1 MPRYKTDWKRRSI
14 VGFKT
19 PQRTTGTH
27 HAEGCAVELVSVRI
41 RRLVPWIVIVLA
53 TTSVLVPI
61 PRGNVESSYLSL
73 LSQLDASGAWKLVE
87 QLARDS
93 FEGRRAGTQGAD
105 RASDYITDYFSSIGL
120 KPAGTGGSY
129 KTKFTMPLWDL
140 VQTPSLTLTDSN
152 GTVLSAFGYRKDFN
166 VIPGSGGGDYSTEV
180 VFAGYGITADDSSYD
195 DYAGISARGKIVVVI
210 LGTPPSIQS
219 EQDGYES
226 PYSKAKNALRHGA
239 AGLILVD
246 NPTEPTSH
254 YVERRRCGCCWTVFT
269 KLTILGSSQELAN
282 TLLRDSG
289 FTVSSVQ
296 QKINQGPTPQSFA
309 TGNQLHV
316 SVKVTFTEY
325 ASAYNVLAFIPGSD
339 LEASRRVVIVGAHY
353 DHWGKDVD
361 GSIYYGANDDASGVA
376 VMLEVVRVFS
386 FSARPRWSVLFAAW
400 SGEEEGFYGAY
411 AYVSHPYFPLEGT
424 IAYLNLDMVGY
435 GQSLLAE
442 ISTTH
447 GPLGSAMTESAKE
460 LGISL
465 DIEGVSGGSD
475 HVPFMEKNVQ
485 SMMFIYWPDDA
496 YHTPADDAN
505 HVSKSNLLETAKL
518 TALIALRLSEA
529 RVVPMTPAATVTGNA
544 TTISAS
550 EVTSILEIENPTT
563 TSQQSTTGLPSAQL
577 LVAVSIAVVMVIPAA
592 AFYFGKRRK

>member
-1 MPRYKTDWKRRSI
+1 M
-14 VGFKT
+14 
-19 PQRTTGTH
+19 
-27 HAEGCAVELVSVRI
+27 
-41 RRLVPWIVIVLA
+41 IVLA
-53 TTSVLVPI
+53 TASVLVPI
-61 PRGNVESSYLSL
+61 PNASVDSGYLSVL
-73 LSQLDASGAWKLVE
+73 GQLDANRAWKFVE
-87 QLARDS
+87 QLAGDS

-105 RASDYITDYFSSIGL
+105 LASGYIADYFSLIGL
-120 KPAGTGGSY
+120 KPAGTDGSY
-129 KTKFTMPLWDL
+129 KSMFTMPLWDL
-140 VQTPSLTLTDSN
+140 AQTPSLALAGSN
-152 GTVLSAFGYRKDFN
+152 GTVLSVFGYRGDFN
-166 VIPGSGGGDYSTEV
+166 VIPGSGGGDYSAEV
-180 VFAGYGITADDSSYD
+180 LFAGYGITTYDSSYD
-195 DYAGISARGKIVVVI
+195 DYAGISARGKIALVI
-210 LGTPPSIQS
+210 LGTPPSFRF
-219 EQDGYES
+219 EQDDYGS
-226 PYSKAKNALRHGA
+226 PYSKAENAFRHGA

-246 NPTEPTSH
+246 NPTEPTPH
-254 YVERRRCGCCWTVFT
+254 YLERRRCGCCWTVFT
-269 KLTILGSSQELAN
+269 KLTILGGSQEFAN

-289 FTVSSVQ
+289 FGLSSLQ
-296 QKINQGPTPQSFA
+296 QKINQGPTPQSFV
-309 TGNQLHV
+309 TGNQLQV

-361 GSIYYGANDDASGVA
+361 GSIYHGANDDASGVA
-376 VMLEVVRVFS
+376 VMLEVARVFS

-435 GQSLLAE
+435 GQHLLAE

-465 DIEGVSGGSD
+465 DIEGMSGGSD
-475 HVPFMEKNVQ
+475 HVPFMEKDVQ
-485 SMMFIYWPDDA
+485 SLMFIYWPDDA
-496 YHTPADDAN
+496 YHTPADDVN

-529 RVVPMTPAATVTGNA
+529 RVVPMTPAATVTGTA
-544 TTISAS
+544 TTTSAS

-577 LVAVSIAVVMVIPAA
+577 LVAVSIPVVMVIAAA